1 MAGRGTMMNLL
12 KAITVVALIVSSCSA
27 LYGQEKTKFP
37 LAVSSKTLG
46 YGILWAAQKQ
56 GFFDREG
63 LEVQLVVMR
72 GADKAVQALVGGS
85 VYVSASGA
93 DASVAAVEH
102 GLDLV
107 IVGGAINGLT
117 HMLMG
122 AKNVRSYEDLRGGM
136 IAAPSASVTSGTAL
150 VMRRMLKAKGLEFP
164 RDYQIMGAGGSGPAF
179 TALTSGQ
186 IPAAFVAIPLSFAAA
201 DMGFNIVGR
210 AVDVIS
216 SYQLAALAVHRSW
229 AMKNRPLFMRFM
241 KGVVLGARWLR
252 ENKQPAIDFLV
263 KEMDLKPEHARRGW
277 EYYVENRI
285 WDPNADI
292 TIDGVKTALQIYAE
306 QAQMKGALPS
316 YSKYVDQSYVK
327 EAVKELGG

>member
-1 MAGRGTMMNLL
+1 MKVL
-12 KAITVVALIVSSCSA
+12 KTIIVIGIIASSCCA
-27 LYGQEKTKFP
+27 LNAQEKIKFP
-37 LAVSSKTLG
+37 LAISSKTLG

-56 GFFDREG
+56 GFFDRQG

-93 DASVAAVEH
+93 DASIAAVEH

-117 HMLMG
+117 HMIMG
-122 AKNVRSYEDLRGGM
+122 AKNIHSYNDLRGAM
-136 IAAPSASVTSGTAL
+136 IAVPSASVTSGTVLA
-150 VMRRMLKAKGLEFP
+150 MRRMLKAKGLEFP

-201 DMGFNIVGR
+201 DMGFNMVAR
-210 AVDVIS
+210 AVDVIP

-229 AMKNRPLFMRFM
+229 AAKNRPLFIRFM
-241 KGVVLGARWLR
+241 KGVILGARWLI
-252 ENKQPAIDFLV
+252 ENKQAAIDFLV

-285 WDPNADI
+285 WDPNADV

-306 QAQMKGALPS
+306 QVQMKGALPS
-316 YSKYVDQSYVK
+316 YTKYVDQSFVK
-327 EAVKELGG
+327 EAVKEIGG

>member
-1 MAGRGTMMNLL
+1 MMKRVNGIPLAVLL
-12 KAITVVALIVSSCSA
+12 FFSCTV
-27 LYGQEKTKFP
+27 LYAQEKTKFP
-37 LAVSSKTLG
+37 LAISSKTLG

-56 GFFDREG
+56 GFFDRQG
-63 LEVQLVVMR
+63 LDVQLVVMR
-72 GADKAVQALVGGS
+72 GADKSVQALVGGS

-93 DASVAAVEH
+93 DASIAAIEH

-117 HMLMG
+117 HMIMG
-122 AKNVRSYEDLRGGM
+122 AKNVRSYNDLRGVM

-150 VMRRMLKAKGLEFP
+150 VMRRMLKTKGLEFP

-201 DMGFNIVGR
+201 DMGFNVVAR
-210 AVDVIS
+210 AVDVIP

-229 AMKNRPLFMRFM
+229 ATKNRPLFIRFM
-241 KGVVLGARWLR
+241 KGVILGARWLI

-263 KEMDLKPEHARRGW
+263 KEMDLRPEHARWGW

-285 WDPNADI
+285 WDPNADV

-306 QAQMKGALPS
+306 QAQMKGVLPS
-316 YSKYVDQSYVK
+316 YSKYVDQTYVRDALK
-327 EAVKELGG
+327 DIGG

>member
-1 MAGRGTMMNLL
+1 MMNRINM
-12 KAITVVALIVSSCSA
+12 ITVAVALVCCCA
-27 LYGQEKTKFP
+27 TLQAQEKMKFP

-46 YGILWAAQKQ
+46 YGILWAAQRQ
-56 GFFDREG
+56 GFFDRQG
-63 LEVQLVVMR
+63 LDVQLVVMR

-85 VYVSASGA
+85 VYVAASGA
-93 DASVAAVEH
+93 DASIAAVEH

-117 HMLMG
+117 HMIMG
-122 AKNVRSYEDLRGGM
+122 AKNVRGYDDLRGAT
-136 IAAPSASVTSGTAL
+136 IATPSASVTSGTAL

-164 RDYQIMGAGGSGPAF
+164 RDYQILGAGGSGPAF

-201 DMGFNIVGR
+201 DMGYNIVGR
-210 AVDVIS
+210 AVDVIPG
-216 SYQLAALAVHRSW
+216 YQLAALAVHRSW
-229 AMKNRPLFMRFM
+229 AMKNRPLFIRFM
-241 KGVVLGARWLR
+241 RGVVLGARWLR

-285 WDPNADI
+285 WDPNADV
-292 TIDGVKTALQIYAE
+292 TIAGVKAALQIYAE

-316 YSKYVDQSYVK
+316 YSKYIDQGYLK
-327 EAVKELGG
+327 DAVKELGG

>member
-1 MAGRGTMMNLL
+1 MMNLV
-12 KAITVVALIVSSCSA
+12 KTVTVAVTLIGSCIA
-27 LYGQEKTKFP
+27 LHAQEKTKFP

-46 YGILWAAQKQ
+46 YGILWAAQRQ
-56 GFFDREG
+56 GFFDRQG

-85 VYVSASGA
+85 VYVAASGA
-93 DASVAAVEH
+93 DASIAAVEH

-117 HMLMG
+117 HMIMG
-122 AKNVRSYEDLRGGM
+122 AKNVRTYDDLRGAT

-186 IPAAFVAIPLSFAAA
+186 IAAAFVAIPLSFAAA
-201 DMGFNIVGR
+201 DMGYNVIGR
-210 AVDVIS
+210 VVDVIPN
-216 SYQLAALAVHRSW
+216 YQLAALAVHRSW
-229 AMKNRPLFMRFM
+229 AAKNRPLFIRFM
-241 KGVVLGARWLR
+241 KGVVLGARWLI

-263 KEMDLKPEHARRGW
+263 KEMDLKPEHGRRGW
-277 EYYVENRI
+277 EYYVEHRI
-285 WDPNADI
+285 WDPNADV
-292 TIDGVKTALQIYAE
+292 TIEGVKAALQIYAE
-306 QAQMKGALPS
+306 QAQMKGTLPS
-316 YSKYVDQSYVK
+316 YSKYVDQTYLKDALK
-327 EAVKELGG
+327 EFGG

>member
-1 MAGRGTMMNLL
+1 MINVVRV
-12 KAITVVALIVSSCSA
+12 ITVAAMLVCSCGVLHA
-27 LYGQEKTKFP
+27 QEKTKFP

-56 GFFDREG
+56 GFFDRQG

-93 DASVAAVEH
+93 DASIGAVEH

-107 IVGGAINGLT
+107 IVGGVINGLT
-117 HMLMG
+117 HMVMG
-122 AKNVRSYEDLRGGM
+122 AKNVRTYDDLRGAT
-136 IAAPSASVTSGTAL
+136 IAASSASLTSGTTL

-164 RDYQIMGAGGSGPAF
+164 RDYQIMGTGGSGPAF

-186 IPAAFVAIPLSFAAA
+186 IAAAFVAIPLSFAAA
-201 DMGFNIVGR
+201 DMGYHIIGR
-210 AVDVIS
+210 VVDVIPN
-216 SYQLAALAVHRSW
+216 YQLAALAVHRSW
-229 AMKNRPLFMRFM
+229 AEQNRPLLIRFL
-241 KGVVLGARWLR
+241 KGVVLGARWLI

-277 EYYVENRI
+277 EYYVEHRI
-285 WDPNADI
+285 WDPNADVNI
-292 TIDGVKTALQIYAE
+292 EGVKTALQVYAE
-306 QAQMKGALPS
+306 QAQMKGPLPS
-316 YSKYVDQSYVK
+316 YSKYVDQSYLK
-327 EAVKELGG
+327 EAVKELGAR

>member
-1 MAGRGTMMNLL
+1 MMNLV
-12 KAITVVALIVSSCSA
+12 KAITTAVVLVCSCVALHA
-27 LYGQEKTKFP
+27 QEKTKFP

-56 GFFDREG
+56 GFFDRQG

-85 VYVSASGA
+85 VYVAASGA
-93 DASVAAVEH
+93 DASIAAVEH

-122 AKNVRSYEDLRGGM
+122 AKNVRSYDDLRGAA

-186 IPAAFVAIPLSFAAA
+186 IAAAFVAIPLSFAAA
-201 DMGFNIVGR
+201 DMGYNIIGR
-210 AVDVIS
+210 VVDVIPN
-216 SYQLAALAVHRSW
+216 YQLAALAVYRSW
-229 AMKNRPLFMRFM
+229 AERNRPLFIRFM
-241 KGVVLGARWLR
+241 KGVVLGARWLV

-277 EYYVENRI
+277 EYYVEHRI
-285 WDPNADI
+285 WDPNADV
-292 TIDGVKTALQIYAE
+292 TIEGVKTALQIYAE
-306 QAQMKGALPS
+306 QAQMKGTLPS
-316 YSKYVDQSYVK
+316 YSKYLDQTYLKDALK
-327 EAVKELGG
+327 EFGG